1 METRSLHIDVLPDEI
16 LSRIFTLGCDSGS
29 QQVFRPIGTAGEPIL
44 KPFART
50 LQAVCWRWR
59 QLVLAAGNKHLRF
72 SNAWMRLPPFR
83 DVDSVSLRLKPPTG
97 ADRELTTF
105 LHTLDHSDGADLC
118 VHMHISDV
126 HPPFDQIQAE
136 HLSFN
141 LLAAEL
147 SMLNSYAA
155 HGLRRLARFAPRI
168 QYMTLMYYDA
178 YHFSG
183 ITHLLES
190 LGHTP
195 RLATLTIHTLS
206 HSFSN
211 DSSIP
216 RSAKLLGYFKTKDVA
231 PPSKKVLPRV
241 QISEFSFSASYPSQW
256 IALGSHLLQHYI
268 DAVGQCSLNFIGVSG
283 ATDLQ
288 ADLDTYLHSLPN
300 ITGLS
305 LELDGILPRNF
316 TVPSGMHFLQSLS
329 LTMEMHSW
337 EECILGLMGF
347 HQLSHRLTTLSIEAR
362 CEVPRAYGDG
372 VDLRTVRI
380 VELPRLSKLKVVGA
394 VSLLCKLMV
403 SQHLVIPLLNELHI
417 CSTPEPDENF
427 AEVHPQD
434 IVRQDFEGWRSREVT
449 LKVTQ
454 LDHVDL
460 IMERVD
466 KTAVE
471 MLEVLR
477 QPRFGRATPRS
488 HGSGGYILPKVTHL
502 TLADADAWMLS
513 ESEKLGTSQELWGFL
528 ASLSIP
534 NPLSSLSLFHLHGL
548 ISEYIEL
555 IPGLVDIFEG
565 IRKFTITLLAEKDAS
580 SLVYFRSV
588 EQLTLKKLG
597 LDILRS
603 LTLYLQGDAFPQL
616 KTVDITLIKS
626 WNDFYKGN
634 YTQIDI
640 PSERAKWRR
649 ETDDIIN
656 DIVSARKTRGIQ
668 ALRISYR
675 LASNQDLWENYSM

>member
-29 QQVFRPIGTAGEPIL
+29 QQAFRPIGTAGEPIL
-44 KPFART
+44 KPLART

-83 DVDSVSLRLKPPTG
+83 EVDPVSFRLKPSTG
-97 ADRELTTF
+97 ADQELTTF

-118 VHMHISDV
+118 VHMYMSDV
-126 HPPFDQIQAE
+126 HPPFDQTQAE
-136 HLSFN
+136 NISFN
-141 LLAAEL
+141 PLVAEL

-155 HGLRRLARFAPRI
+155 HGLRRLARFAPQI
-168 QYMTLMYYDA
+168 QSMTLMYYNA

-195 RLATLTIHTLS
+195 RLTTLIIHTVN

-211 DSSIP
+211 DSSVP
-216 RSAKLLGYFKTKDVA
+216 HSAKLLGYFKTKGLA
-231 PPSKKVLPRV
+231 PPSKKVLPKI
-241 QISEFSFSASYPSQW
+241 QISEFSSSVLYPSQW

-268 DAVGQCSLNFIGVSG
+268 DAVGQCSLHFSGVSD

-288 ADLDTYLHSLPN
+288 ADLHTYLHSLPN

-316 TVPSGMHFLQSLS
+316 TVPSGMPFLQSLS
-329 LTMEMHSW
+329 LTVEMHSE
-337 EECILGLMGF
+337 EECILGLVGF
-347 HQLSHRLTTLSIEAR
+347 HQISHQLTSLSIEAR
-362 CEVPRAYGDG
+362 CDVLREDGDS
-372 VDLRTVRI
+372 VDLHTVSI

-394 VSLLCKLMV
+394 VSLLCKLMA
-403 SQHLVIPLLNELHI
+403 SEHLVIPLLDELHI
-417 CSTPEPDENF
+417 RSTPEPDG
-427 AEVHPQD
+427 EVYPQD
-434 IVRQDFEGWRSREVT
+434 IGRQDFEGWRSREVT
-449 LKVTQ
+449 LKITQ

-466 KTAVE
+466 KTTVE

-477 QPRFGRATPRS
+477 RPRFGRATPRS

-502 TLADADAWMLS
+502 TLADADAWRLS
-513 ESEKLGTSQELWGFL
+513 EAETLRASRELWAFL
-528 ASLSIP
+528 ASLSTT
-534 NPLSSLSLFHLHGL
+534 NPISSLSLFHLHGL
-548 ISEYIEL
+548 SSEYIEL
-555 IPGLVDIFEG
+555 IPGLVDIFAG
-565 IRKFTITLLAEKDAS
+565 IRKLTITLLAEKDIT

-603 LTLYLQGDAFPQL
+603 LPLYLQGDALPQL
-616 KTVDITLIKS
+616 KTVEITLMKS
-626 WNDFYKGN
+626 WKDFYEGN
-634 YTQIDI
+634 YI
-640 PSERAKWRR
+640 PINIPAERAKWRR

-675 LASNQDLWENYSM
+675 LASNQDLWENYSL